1 MGSTLHHPHC
11 LPQPICSLS
20 RRTDFS
26 RNSCDSKD
34 ASLPSLP
41 HPTRLAND
49 SLLFLQGAAAPAV
62 PAAAWPSTKW
72 GTVSEAVG
80 SWAGLCA
87 EAGLGSLG
95 KPFPPARAHAAA
107 SQFACKQE
115 HQISSKAVI
124 LATHLLAGRGFCDAG
139 SAGCSVSGWQEDVSR
154 RKEKLEVF
162 LLTPRC
168 LKSSSQLQTQHW
180 QTFCRQSSLNIQPQL
195 LINFLVTAPR
205 RIPWAGLA

>member
-1 MGSTLHHPHC
+1 MPFC
-11 LPQPICSLS
+11 
-20 RRTDFS
+20 FS
-26 RNSCDSKD
+26 RSCS
-34 ASLPSLP
+34 P
-41 HPTRLAND
+41 
-49 SLLFLQGAAAPAV
+49 AAPA
-62 PAAAWPSTKW
+62 AARPSAKC
-72 GTVSEAVG
+72 GTVSEAAG
-80 SWAGLCA
+80 SRAGLGA

-107 SQFACKQE
+107 SQRAPKHE

-124 LATHLLAGRGFCDAG
+124 LAAHLLPGRGFGDAG

-162 LLTPRC
+162 LLTLCC

-180 QTFCRQSSLNIQPQL
+180 QMFCTQSSLNIQPQL
-195 LINFLVTAPR
+195 LINFPVTAPR